1 MENDM
6 RLGHSFVICTLGL
19 EVGHPLSTEN
29 IKIHHKVTTASEVEA
44 IISCGIKICVVF
56 WSKSWK
62 CSIFFTWPGVGL
74 PCPAW
79 MSYLG
84 LAWQKLR
91 CMPGSLQSAGG
102 KFTTSCTLFAILP
115 ARTCSVLLLI
125 TVESNRYHLSSQ
137 QPLSIPVDGAED
149 SILDDESRAPKKV
162 VRFHL
167 HIHFMIVWRCP
178 NSFWGAECRSQGE
191 FFLNSSILK
200 IFIYFWL
207 CRVFVAVHSL
217 FF

>member
-1 MENDM
+1 M
-6 RLGHSFVICTLGL
+6 
-19 EVGHPLSTEN
+19 
-29 IKIHHKVTTASEVEA
+29 
-44 IISCGIKICVVF
+44 
-56 WSKSWK
+56 
-62 CSIFFTWPGVGL
+62 GL

-84 LAWQKLR
+84 FAWQKLR

-102 KFTTSCTLFAILP
+102 KFTSSCTLFVILP

-191 FFLNSSILK
+191 FFLNSSIN
-200 IFIYFWL
+200 IYLFLAVPGLRCCAQPFFLAVASWGKLGLL
-207 CRVFVAVHSL
+207 CN
-217 FF
+217 